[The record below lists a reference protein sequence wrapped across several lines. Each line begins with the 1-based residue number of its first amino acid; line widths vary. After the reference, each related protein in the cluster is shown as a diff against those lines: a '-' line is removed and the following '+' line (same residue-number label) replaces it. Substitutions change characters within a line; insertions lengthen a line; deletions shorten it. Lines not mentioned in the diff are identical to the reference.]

1 MVTTRQAWIG
11 FVVLLLVVLL
21 VIVAT
26 MYWQHATGMNYLHVL
41 ADNVNKPIGQGCQFA
56 NVIGFCEGPQR
67 KRTVYG
73 NNQAGMDRLFGSV
86 PCSIA
91 SGIRHDVLAACN
103 WRKYV
108 ACLSRR
114 RSR

>member
-41 ADNVNKPIGQGCQFA
+41 ADNVNKPIGQGC
-56 NVIGFCEGPQR
+56 
-67 KRTVYG
+67 
-73 NNQAGMDRLFGSV
+73 
-86 PCSIA
+86 
-91 SGIRHDVLAACN
+91 
-103 WRKYV
+103 
-108 ACLSRR
+108 
-114 RSR
+114 